1 MNYNPGGKQ
10 GWCIWKCRCDRGR
23 TGHSCGYILKVVS
36 NWCDNYL
43 PMGWVDLKVTVA
55 GLFLSSKYEKVN
67 HPRGR
72 TQLNR
77 LFEYLL
83 LDVANK
89 KSCVYLYFKLFINE
103 TAQKPWPLLTC
114 SCPFVEVFLM
124 HGIGLVSV
132 GAMDDL
138 APKLLRTKS
147 TCGIKVQHPLFQILT
162 RPLHWR
168 NFCSGW
174 LSNNVHSWFS
184 LFIGKY
190 ERNRNTY
197 VVVGWVSTELQKLN
211 FWQQRPKV

>member
-1 MNYNPGGKQ
+1 M
-10 GWCIWKCRCDRGR
+10 
-23 TGHSCGYILKVVS
+23 
-36 NWCDNYL
+36 
-43 PMGWVDLKVTVA
+43 
-55 GLFLSSKYEKVN
+55 
-67 HPRGR
+67 
-72 TQLNR
+72 
-77 LFEYLL
+77 
-83 LDVANK
+83 
-89 KSCVYLYFKLFINE
+89 YLYFKLFINE

-147 TCGIKVQHPLFQILT
+147 TCGMKVQHPLFQILT

-197 VVVGWVSTELQKLN
+197 VVVGSTELEKLN
-211 FWQQRPKV
+211 FWQQRRKVWKIGSANNNRRFEFRKDWRSIYHTSSFKGQHCDFCIKPRVQQWDIYKSVFSNAGVQV